1 MVGSSFPFK
10 VMGDSTTADLVVD
23 DVDEKDKS
31 GDENG
36 KKADADKKLAK
47 EKTKLTEKKGLKR
60 SGEELGG
67 GRPQEMQKVH
77 STSRVSGPI
86 GTSIAN

>member
-1 MVGSSFPFK
+1 MAADFSPKF
-10 VMGDSTTADLVVD
+10 MGDSTTADLVVD
-23 DVDEKDKS
+23 DVDEKERS

-36 KKADADKKLAK
+36 KKADADKKLVK

-67 GRPQEMQKVH
+67 G
-77 STSRVSGPI
+77 
-86 GTSIAN
+86 